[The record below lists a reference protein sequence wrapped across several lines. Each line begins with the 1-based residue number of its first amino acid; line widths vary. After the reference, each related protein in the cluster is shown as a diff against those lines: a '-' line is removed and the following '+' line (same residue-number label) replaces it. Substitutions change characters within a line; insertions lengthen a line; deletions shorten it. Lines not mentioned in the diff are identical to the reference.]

1 MNDFKIGDELE
12 EFGSTPKKKKQ
23 SKLIPIIIVI
33 VVSLLI
39 GTVVFLGSNALFGK
53 KKEVVETP
61 TTKQLSLKDDNVE
74 ILYQYVTYGT
84 RNKRNEKFIS
94 NNTVKAED
102 FTNEEKFYYAL
113 QFAQVEDFVFS
124 GDVTDDGKKIYTI
137 SSSKIKTYMKRFF
150 GGDVKY
156 KEDCEITS
164 YPFSFRINGEN
175 VGTLKY
181 SKKDKGYN
189 TTFSGLEEDY
199 VSTNVVEPYYT
210 ELSEAIE
217 NADGTIELKEKIIYT
232 TLVEENGAYT
242 LTIYKDFAH
251 NNVIETKQNLT
262 LEQLK
267 ANPIDIK
274 DYEKKASTIRYK
286 FNLDFTSFYFGES
299 TILN

>member
-1 MNDFKIGDELE
+1 MSDFKIGDELE
-12 EFGSTPKKKKQ
+12 EFGSTPQRKKT
-23 SKLIPIIIVI
+23 SKIFPIIVVI
-33 VVSLLI
+33 IVSLLI
-39 GTVVFLGSNALFGK
+39 GTIVFLGSNAIFGK
-53 KKEVVETP
+53 KKEPVQVETS
-61 TTKQLSLKDDNVE
+61 KKLSLDDDNVE

-84 RNKRNEKFIS
+84 RNKRNDKFIS
-94 NNTVKAED
+94 NNIVKKDD

-113 QFAQVEDFVFS
+113 QFAQVEDFVYS
-124 GDVTDDGKKIYTI
+124 GEVTEDNKKIYTI

-150 GGDVKY
+150 GSNVKY

-175 VGTLKY
+175 VGTLVY

-189 TTFSGLEEDY
+189 TTFNGLEEDY
-199 VSTNVVEPYYT
+199 KSTEVVEPYYT

-232 TLVEENGAYT
+232 SLVEENGAYT
-242 LTIYKDFAH
+242 LTIYKDYAH

-262 LEQLK
+262 LDQIK
-267 ANPIDIK
+267 ADPIDIK
-274 DYEKKASTIRYK
+274 DYEKKASTISYK
-286 FNLDFTSFYFGES
+286 FDLDFTSFYFGGS